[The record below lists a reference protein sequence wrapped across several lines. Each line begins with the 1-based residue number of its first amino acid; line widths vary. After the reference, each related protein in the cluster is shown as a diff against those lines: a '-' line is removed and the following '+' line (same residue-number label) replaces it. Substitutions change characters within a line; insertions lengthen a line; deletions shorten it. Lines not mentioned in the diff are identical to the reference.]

1 MSRGGRRVNSGRKS
15 KHHEKSREEVLINSL
30 KELYQT
36 DCDEQAKK
44 ELVKELAATQRGR
57 LFIAEHLLGKPTQK
71 VEQTNTTATASVLRI
86 TTDELKEIQGDD

>member
-44 ELVKELAATQRGR
+44 ELVKELAATHRGR
-57 LFIAEHLLGKPTQK
+57 LFIAESLFGKPTQK
-71 VEQTNTTATASVLRI
+71 VEQTNTTATASVLTLTSEEFKQI
-86 TTDELKEIQGDD
+86 NND